1 MKNEALTQ
9 DMEVKLR
16 EGEYFALENSLKR
29 QLAEK
34 TMKPENIIQI
44 RSELEK
50 KKQKKLLLLLFKNKN
65 KKLSK
70 IILKVS

>member
-34 TMKPENIIQI
+34 SMKPENIIQI

-50 KKQKKLLLLLFKNKN
+50 KKAQLIYLKKNL
-65 KKLSK
+65 
-70 IILKVS
+70 